1 MKYQNILNLLGHTPN
16 QPSIFE
22 TKNCVEIRDES
33 RETYNEDN
41 QIRFQTSM
49 VRSRLCDYSDAQI
62 LVKQTITLERATA
75 AAPNNAN
82 KKVIFKNCAPFT
94 KCISRINNTQADDA
108 QYIDVVIPMYNVI
121 EYIDNYSKTS
131 GILWQYCRD
140 KQAVNNMVEL
150 LILMQ
155 IMILLIHLKLNKK

>member
-1 MKYQNILNLLGHTPN
+1 MKYQNILNLLGNTPN

-22 TKNCVEIRDES
+22 TKNWVEIRDES

-75 AAPNNAN
+75 AAP
-82 KKVIFKNCAPFT
+82 
-94 KCISRINNTQADDA
+94 DDA

>member
-62 LVKQTITLERATA
+62 LVKRTITLERATA

-94 KCISRINNTQADDA
+94 KCISRINNTKADDA

>member
-62 LVKQTITLERATA
+62 LVKRTITLERATA

>member
-1 MKYQNILNLLGHTPN
+1 
-16 QPSIFE
+16 
-22 TKNCVEIRDES
+22 
-33 RETYNEDN
+33 
-41 QIRFQTSM
+41 M

-94 KCISRINNTQADDA
+94 KCISRINNTKADDA

-121 EYIDNYSKTS
+121 EHIDNYSKTS